1 MAGGGFGSVASN
13 PARGERFGGIS
24 LRMPELPPS
33 DAATSL
39 APLDLAIIG
48 AYVLFALAAGAFMFR
63 KAGDGM
69 TSFFV
74 GDRKLPWY
82 IAGTSIVA
90 TTFAADTPL
99 AVTGIVA
106 NQGIA
111 GNWIWWSWAVA
122 HLVATF
128 FFARMWRRS
137 GVITD
142 AEITE
147 LRYAGKPAA
156 ALRGFK
162 AVYYGVFINCLT
174 MAWVIAAMVK
184 ISAAFFNFDPWV
196 VITVCVAISVA
207 YTTLGGFRGVVI
219 TDVVQFTLGMAG
231 AIFLAY
237 IVVDAFGGMGA
248 APTVDG
254 GAGTGMLGELARVTA
269 ENGRKLSDVIDIIP
283 AADHEQIPLVFFIVL
298 LVAGWWR
305 YAEGNG
311 YIVQRLA
318 STKNEGHAQGAS
330 LWFAVAHNALRPW
343 PWILIGVASL
353 IVYPRLSDDSDG
365 SRTQAVA
372 VAGAAAVEVAVSPA
386 YLGVESETT
395 VALAAVAPGAP
406 DFFGG
411 QESGGNG
418 ECVAQFDDVTVP
430 LKREVVDGRARYV
443 ATFPELKTTRKAT
456 LRFSCATKTVAFEG
470 FRAMLGDREMGYPLL
485 MRKYLPS
492 GLLGLVIASL
502 LAAFMS
508 TIDTHTNWGAS
519 YLVNDLYRRF
529 YRKEEDENHYV
540 RVSRAAIVLMAIL
553 AGVSST
559 IIGDIASVWTFLVTL
574 GAGLG
579 SVSAARW
586 YWSRVTPY
594 AEFGAMATS
603 TVLALCS
610 LFFFK
615 DTLFGKPNPFF
626 LIEVKAWQ
634 SILIVAA
641 GSLLTWIPISIW
653 GPRNTD
659 ETLRRFVSTVD
670 PPGPGWRPYK
680 DDTFQTLAPVTGR
693 FVAGACVVFGA
704 LIGIGEWFFGSPPM
718 AIGLL
723 ALSAIALAFIV
734 KSKGE

>member
-1 MAGGGFGSVASN
+1 MPTQAS
-13 PARGERFGGIS
+13 
-24 LRMPELPPS
+24 
-33 DAATSL
+33 SL
-39 APLDLAIIG
+39 APLDFAIIS

-63 KAGDGM
+63 KAQDGM
-69 TSFFV
+69 ASFFV
-74 GDRKLPWY
+74 GERKLPWY

-147 LRYAGKPAA
+147 LRYSGRPAA

-162 AVYYGVFINCLT
+162 AIYYGVFINCLT

-184 ISAAFFNFDPWV
+184 ISAAFFSFPAWV
-196 VITVCVAISVA
+196 VIVACVAVSVA

-237 IVVDAFGGMGA
+237 IVVDAFGGMGQ
-248 APTVDG
+248 APTGDSG
-254 GAGTGMLGELARVTA
+254 GSGMLGALAEVTQA
-269 ENGRKLSDVIDIIP
+269 NGRKLSDVIDIIP
-283 AADHEQIPLVFFIVL
+283 AADHEQIPLVFFVVL

-318 STKNEGHAQGAS
+318 ATKNEAHAQGAS

-353 IVYPRLSDDSDG
+353 IVYPRLAGDAPPMV
-365 SRTQAVA
+365 TQKVTMTS
-372 VAGAAAVEVAVSPA
+372 GEDIEFRVSPTR
-386 YLGVESETT
+386 LLVERSTTLIIDVTGDTFGGDAASCTATFAEAT
-395 VALAAVAPGAP
+395 VALEQASAKVGRKGGA
-406 DFFGG
+406 
-411 QESGGNG
+411 S
-418 ECVAQFDDVTVP
+418 
-430 LKREVVDGRARYV
+430 YV
-443 ATFPELKTTRKAT
+443 AAFPAMKTTTTGPLLLKCGAQTAT
-456 LRFSCATKTVAFEG
+456 VEGLRAELA
-470 FRAMLGDREMGYPLL
+470 DREMGYPLM
-485 MRKYLPS
+485 MRKYLPP

-529 YRKEEDENHYV
+529 YRKEEDEEHYV
-540 RVSRAAIVLMAIL
+540 NMSRVAIVLMAVL

-586 YWSRVTPY
+586 YWGRVTPY

-603 TVLALCS
+603 TVLALAS
-610 LFFFK
+610 LFFFPAK
-615 DTLFGKPNPFF
+615 AVVGVAKNPFRSASP
-626 LIEVKAWQ
+626 IEVFRGGSKRPLFVTAVGIDAKQ
-634 SILIVAA
+634 AA
-641 GSLLTWIPISIW
+641 HHVEKMAGPHRFPLLLQ
-653 GPRNTD
+653 R
-659 ETLRRFVSTVD
+659 VD
-670 PPGPGWRPYK
+670 
-680 DDTFQTLAPVTGR
+680 
-693 FVAGACVVFGA
+693 
-704 LIGIGEWFFGSPPM
+704 
-718 AIGLL
+718 
-723 ALSAIALAFIV
+723 ALSRGRA
-734 KSKGE
+734 

>member
-1 MAGGGFGSVASN
+1 
-13 PARGERFGGIS
+13 
-24 LRMPELPPS
+24 MPELPS

-48 AYVLFALAAGAFMFR
+48 AYVVFALAAGAFMFR

-248 APTVDG
+248 APTESG
-254 GAGTGMLGELARVTA
+254 GQGSGMLGELARVTA

-353 IVYPRLSDDSDG
+353 IVYPRLSDGDDKA
-365 SRTQAVA
+365 RTKAMA
-372 VAGAAAVEVAVSPA
+372 VAGAAAVEVAVAPSH
-386 YLGVESETT
+386 LRVETETRVTLAVVGSST
-395 VALAAVAPGAP
+395 VDV
-406 DFFGG
+406 FGIG
-411 QESGGNG
+411 GSGGGGDGNG
-418 ECVAQFDDVTVP
+418 ACSATFNDVTVP
-430 LKREVVDGRARYV
+430 LKREVTDDKAHYV
-443 ATFPELKTTRKAT
+443 ATFPALKKTEKGTLAFACNGKA
-456 LRFSCATKTVAFEG
+456 VAFEG

-529 YRKEEDENHYV
+529 YRKEEDERHYV
-540 RVSRAAIVLMAIL
+540 LMSRAAIVLMAIL

-586 YWSRVTPY
+586 YWSRVTPH

-634 SILIVAA
+634 SILMVAA

-653 GPRNTD
+653 GPSNP
-659 ETLRRFVSTVD
+659 EATLRKFVATVD
-670 PPGPGWRPYK
+670 PPGPGWRPFK
-680 DDTFQTLAPVTGR
+680 DDSLSTLAPVTGR